1 MPRRKFST
9 TDLRQLHRQVV
20 AWRQA
25 QSSRT
30 RLPEPLWAAAATLAG
45 PHGVSAVARLL
56 QLDYYKLKGR
66 VTPTPERSVRTPSP
80 PAFVEL
86 QLGAPLR
93 DGSRSCRI
101 ELFDSTGGKMTVDLP
116 GDSPTLRGLV
126 EAFWRRGR

>member
-1 MPRRKFST
+1 MPRRKFSR

-25 QSSRT
+25 QPSRT
-30 RLPEPLWAAAATLAG
+30 RLPEPLWAAAATLAV

-66 VTPTPERSVRTPSP
+66 VTPTPGRSVRTSSP

-86 QLGAPLR
+86 QLEDALGG
-93 DGSRSCRI
+93 GSRSCRI
-101 ELFDSTGGKMTVDLP
+101 ELSDAAGEKMTMHLP
-116 GDSPTLRGLV
+116 GDAPAVLALAQ
-126 EAFWRRGR
+126 AFWRRGR

>member
-25 QSSRT
+25 QPSRT
-30 RLPEPLWAAAATLAG
+30 RLPEPLWAAAATLAV

-56 QLDYYKLKGR
+56 QLDYYKLKRR
-66 VTPTPERSVRTPSP
+66 VIEAPAISARSTSP

-86 QLGAPLR
+86 QLEDALGG
-93 DGSRSCRI
+93 GSRSCRI
-101 ELFDSTGGKMTVDLP
+101 ELSDAAGGKMTMHLP
-116 GDSPTLRGLV
+116 GDAPAVLALAQ
-126 EAFWRRGR
+126 AFWRRGR

>member
-1 MPRRKFST
+1 MPRRRFST

-25 QSSRT
+25 QASRT
-30 RLPEPLWAAAATLAG
+30 RLPEPLWAAAAALAT

-56 QLDYYKLKGR
+56 GLDYYTLKRR
-66 VTPTPERSVRTPSP
+66 VIQAPTTSARTTPP

-86 QLGAPLR
+86 QLGDPLR
-93 DGSRSCRI
+93 DGSRSCHV
-101 ELFDSTGGKMTVDLP
+101 ELFDSAGGKMTMDLP
-116 GDSPTLRGLV
+116 GDPPTLRGLV